1 MADEPE
7 NDYDAGDQ
15 KKQAKKEAKAK
26 VRRDEELDF
35 WRAVLATYEG
45 RAVLW
50 KALER
55 CKIFRFGFTGDSNLL
70 HFNEG
75 ERSIGGW
82 VMDELFSSD
91 PTAYAK
97 MRFEHEKRLEKGN

>member
-1 MADEPE
+1 MAEDFES
-7 NDYDAGDQ
+7 DYDAGDQ
-15 KKQAKKEAKAK
+15 AKQAKKEAKLK
-26 VRRDEELDF
+26 HQRDEELDM
-35 WRAVLATYEG
+35 WRSVLATYEG

-55 CKIFRFGFTGDSNLL
+55 CKIFRFGFVGDSNLL

-75 ERSIGGW
+75 ERSRGGW
-82 VMDELFSSD
+82 IMDELFQSD

-97 MRFEHEKRLEKGN
+97 MRFEHEERLKKGN